1 MVQFFQLQAALH
13 VIPGKCSTRYSA
25 WGAAKLSIGCVWLS
39 CLIFHFGKCI
49 YGLQTGL
56 LLRITLFI
64 PFLAQTVDIWT
75 WLYLLCL
82 LYACYFKCS
91 TKNAARGAAKLSIGC
106 VWLSCLNFS
115 FWKVHLLTS
124 FIPFLAQTVDIWTWL
139 YLLCLLYACYFNL
152 QTYNGI
158 VSICFIREPS
168 WTTF

>member
-1 MVQFFQLQAALH
+1 MDDNRSKGFFLPKTISAFGSCHKILLNTLSFYIYCRAMVQFFQLQAALH
-13 VIPGKCSTRYSA
+13 VIPGKCSTIYSA
-25 WGAAKLSIGCVWLS
+25 WGAIEFGCVWLS

-75 WLYLLCL
+75 WL
-82 LYACYFKCS
+82 
-91 TKNAARGAAKLSIGC
+91 
-106 VWLSCLNFS
+106 
-115 FWKVHLLTS
+115 H
-124 FIPFLAQTVDIWTWL
+124 
-139 YLLCLLYACYFNL
+139 LLCLLYACYFNL
-152 QTYNGI
+152 QTCNGI